1 MVKYLAIAGGLLL
14 SATAYSQTDSAV
26 FYQQKGNAEKQARR
40 FKEAE
45 KHFLR
50 ASQFDPKNTSVLID
64 LSSVL
69 QEMNRYMEAREKLLA
84 VERAEPNNLA
94 VVEKLADLSVNL
106 RKWEDLIRL
115 ADRMKQLGSKQS
127 INFYLAKA
135 HYELEH
141 YGDAL
146 KYCELAFKED
156 PNKAET
162 PYIAGRAFIEM
173 SNYKRA
179 AGCYEQAIERDSS
192 NARWMYEAGL
202 AYYAIPDDKK
212 AIYWFER
219 AGAKG
224 YKKTNDY
231 LENLGNAYLNTGQF
245 DKGMNIMDQMLK
257 NRPGDKDLMFTIGD
271 AYYKAGKYQDAID
284 MWDRIFSIDA
294 KNANALFMIGMAY
307 IKKGEK
313 EKGQQLCDKAIE
325 LDPGLAKQR
334 TEKKMPNG
342 L

>member
-1 MVKYLAIAGGLLL
+1 MILPL
-14 SATAYSQTDSAV
+14 
-26 FYQQKGNAEKQARR
+26 
-40 FKEAE
+40 
-45 KHFLR
+45 
-50 ASQFDPKNTSVLID
+50 
-64 LSSVL
+64 VL

-94 VVEKLADLSVNL
+94 VVEKLAELSINL

-127 INFYLAKA
+127 NNFYLAKA

-146 KYCELAFKED
+146 KYCELAFKDD

-162 PYIAGRAFIEM
+162 PYIAARAFIEM

-212 AIYWFER
+212 AIHWFER

-224 YKKTNDY
+224 YKKQMITWRT
-231 LENLGNAYLNTGQF
+231 LAMPISIQAQF
-245 DKGMNIMDQMLK
+245 DKGMDIMDQMLK
-257 NRPGDKDLMFTIGD
+257 NRPGDKELMYTIGE
-271 AYYKAGKYQDAID
+271 AYYKAGKYQDAIN

-313 EKGQQLCDKAIE
+313 EK
-325 LDPGLAKQR
+325 R
-334 TEKKMPNG
+334 TTA
-342 L
+342 LR

>member
-1 MVKYLAIAGGLLL
+1 
-14 SATAYSQTDSAV
+14 
-26 FYQQKGNAEKQARR
+26 
-40 FKEAE
+40 
-45 KHFLR
+45 
-50 ASQFDPKNTSVLID
+50 
-64 LSSVL
+64 
-69 QEMNRYMEAREKLLA
+69 
-84 VERAEPNNLA
+84 
-94 VVEKLADLSVNL
+94 
-106 RKWEDLIRL
+106 
-115 ADRMKQLGSKQS
+115 MKQVLLTMPSLMIRKQFTGS
-127 INFYLAKA
+127 
-135 HYELEH
+135 
-141 YGDAL
+141 
-146 KYCELAFKED
+146 
-156 PNKAET
+156 
-162 PYIAGRAFIEM
+162 
-173 SNYKRA
+173 
-179 AGCYEQAIERDSS
+179 
-192 NARWMYEAGL
+192 
-202 AYYAIPDDKK
+202 
-212 AIYWFER
+212 ER